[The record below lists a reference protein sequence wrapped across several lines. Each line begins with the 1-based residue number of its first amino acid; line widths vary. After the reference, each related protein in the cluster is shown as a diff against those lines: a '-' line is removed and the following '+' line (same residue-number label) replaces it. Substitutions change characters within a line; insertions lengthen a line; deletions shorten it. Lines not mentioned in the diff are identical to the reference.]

1 MKKRNPPKLYSVH
14 VLAVYD
20 CRLKQRASGSGF
32 IVRSDGLI
40 LTNAHV
46 VAGASRVQ
54 VCLNDGEKVQGVV
67 QAVDQVCDL
76 ATVKV
81 QRVGMCAIYINE
93 GLVVVINELV

>member
-1 MKKRNPPKLYSVH
+1 MRVLIHFRNENYTLSF
-14 VLAVYD
+14 LNS
-20 CRLKQRASGSGF
+20 RFRQTSSSGSGF
-32 IVRSDGLI
+32 IVRPDGLI

-54 VCLNDGEKVQGVV
+54 VYLSNGQKVQGTV

-81 QRVGMCAIYINE
+81 NEVSDVG
-93 GLVVVINELV
+93 L

>member
-1 MKKRNPPKLYSVH
+1 M
-14 VLAVYD
+14 
-20 CRLKQRASGSGF
+20 
-32 IVRSDGLI
+32 RSDGLI

-46 VAGASRVQ
+46 VAGASIVQ

-81 QRVGMCAIYINE
+81 QKVGMCALYQCRGSDRRE
-93 GLVVVINELV
+93 